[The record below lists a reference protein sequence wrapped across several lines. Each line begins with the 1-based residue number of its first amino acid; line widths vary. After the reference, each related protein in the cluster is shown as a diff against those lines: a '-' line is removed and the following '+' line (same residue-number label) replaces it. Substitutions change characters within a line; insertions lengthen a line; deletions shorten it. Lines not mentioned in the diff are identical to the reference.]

1 MANLNRFKFTFGKK
15 TLTLTTEHDN
25 LFMEE
30 IAKVATEKYE
40 AIKEQ
45 MPGADDETV
54 AILLAVNCLSTQLSR
69 EIEFDDKE
77 QELES
82 LRIKWLRLNKS
93 RVRLRIPYD
102 FHSTLINPCL
112 ELLYW
117 LPQRNY
123 FTSILSCSNDCLCL
137 FCQQILSSFRAEV

>member
-1 MANLNRFKFTFGKK
+1 MANLNRYKFTFGKK

-45 MPGADDETV
+45 MPGADDETI

-77 QELES
+77 QELDALRHQVVATKQEQSKIEDS
-82 LRIKWLRLNKS
+82 L
-93 RVRLRIPYD
+93 
-102 FHSTLINPCL
+102 
-112 ELLYW
+112 
-117 LPQRNY
+117 
-123 FTSILSCSNDCLCL
+123 
-137 FCQQILSSFRAEV
+137 